1 MALTPT
7 KTETMNV
14 TEARR
19 TFSETFD
26 RVRRGETRVIVE
38 KSGIPVGAVVS
49 MADLARIDRDRANRA
64 ALLEALAE
72 SRKAFGGIPG
82 DEIESEIEKAISEV
96 ESERTESQGR
106 GDVAD
111 TRE

>member
-19 TFSETFD
+19 TFSETLD

-49 MADLARIDRDRANRA
+49 MADLARIDRDQANRA

-72 SRKAFGGIPG
+72 SRKAFAGIPG

-96 ESERTESQGR
+96 ESERIETLRR
-106 GDVAD
+106 GDTAGVG
-111 TRE
+111 E